1 MSPAE
6 ELPPGQQ
13 PHRGQ
18 SRRVRKIDFAQL
30 DGLSSSAD
38 QKLGEAEDAL
48 VAFMEQA
55 KRDPLYMG

>member
-1 MSPAE
+1 MPPAA
-6 ELPPGQQ
+6 ELPTGQQ
-13 PHRGQ
+13 PHKLQ
-18 SRRVRKIDFAQL
+18 SRRGPQIDFAQL